1 MKVREFHI
9 RQFAIGCM
17 ADHYGDGNREWCMA
31 VLIKNDYLLMMDYN
45 TTLQ

>member
-17 ADHYGDGNREWCMA
+17 ADHYYGDGNREWCMA
-31 VLIKNDYLLMMDYN
+31 VLIKNDYLLMMD
-45 TTLQ
+45 